1 LKSHCSK
8 AKIILASI
16 LMTIVL
22 AAAMLCLSGAGTA
35 SGMIGLS
42 SSPEIIPG
50 PDLPGKLPAPQS
62 SDPFTVLPSSE
73 TLPPAAGNTPDEQQ
87 PPEPE
92 QTSPEPERDG
102 KSSTDLLRCMHY
114 NEKEF
119 IRSVFAKFPA
129 SDTMTFE
136 QSEDTGTG
144 TVYGGIVPHH
154 LLARRLIAE
163 FFRALAEDPPE
174 TVIVIG
180 PNHKLE
186 GTGEIQ
192 TTPTDWG
199 TPFGILEAD
208 HAIVARLAE
217 EAGAARNDDLFEV
230 EHSVSALVPY
240 IKYFLPEAKIAPVL
254 LHGSLPR
261 EKAKEFGAMLGEI
274 LAEDPDTVII
284 ASIDFSHYLSTP
296 EADEMDIITWDAIRS
311 WDMQALGRMGNDN
324 LDSAPTIL
332 ALMTA
337 MDAMSAVNIEL
348 TGHNNSS
355 RITQSGYDY
364 TTSYFTMFFR
374 KQ

>member
-1 LKSHCSK
+1 
-8 AKIILASI
+8 
-16 LMTIVL
+16 
-22 AAAMLCLSGAGTA
+22 MLCLSRRH
-35 SGMIGLS
+35 SIGHDRLS
-42 SSPEIIPG
+42 SSPGNNPWARTAR
-50 PDLPGKLPAPQS
+50 KLPAPQS
-62 SDPFTVLPSSE
+62 SDPFTVLPSSKFRRQPE
-73 TLPPAAGNTPDEQQ
+73 YPDEQAASGAG
-87 PPEPE
+87 

-284 ASIDFSHYLSTP
+284 ASIDFSHYLRTP
-296 EADEMDIITWDAIRS
+296 EEDEMDIITGDAIRS
-311 WDMQALGRMGNDN
+311 WICRPLGRMGNDN
-324 LDSAPTIL
+324 LDSARRYSHL
-332 ALMTA
+332 YRNGLH
-337 MDAMSAVNIEL
+337 VRLNIEL
-348 TGHNNSS
+348 KG
-355 RITQSGYDY
+355 
-364 TTSYFTMFFR
+364 TTTHR
-374 KQ
+374 A